1 MDNIDDID
9 VHEEGHD
16 DIRDEDIQETDIQDT
31 DMNDSDIEGDDI
43 EDADLAPT
51 GPRPAKIAIVGRPNV
66 GKSTIFNRLAGKKL
80 AIVNDT
86 PGVTRDRRETSG
98 SMRGQPTIFIDTAG
112 FEDAKG
118 DKLEAR
124 MRAQTEIA
132 VLEADVCLFVYD
144 ARIGVTSLDRIF
156 AQFVRK
162 SGKPVVL
169 VANKCESR
177 ASDVGATEG
186 YSLGLGDPI
195 EVAAEHNIGFVDLDD
210 AIDLALREV
219 DLSPVLDNIDR
230 TDAPVRIAIVGR
242 PNAGKSTLINTLI
255 GQDRLL
261 TGPEAGVTRDSITVD
276 YMWQG
281 RRVQFHDTAGMRKK
295 AKVNE
300 TLEKMSVYESLR
312 AIKFAQVVVLLMDA
326 QCPFDKQDLQIA
338 ALCEREG
345 RALVIG
351 VTKWDLVKNKSEL
364 SKDLRERA
372 ERLLPQLRGM
382 PVVMFSGLTGKSVDR
397 LLPAI
402 ERIQIDWSAK
412 VKTAELNEWLSEK
425 IQRHPPPAV
434 NGRHIRPKYISQTK
448 TRPPTFVLKC
458 SRVSSI
464 PESYK
469 RYLVNGLREDFD
481 LKGIP
486 IRLIVRADKNPF
498 DTAPRIQGRE
508 RLKSK
513 KER

>member
-1 MDNIDDID
+1 MDDF
-9 VHEEGHD
+9 
-16 DIRDEDIQETDIQDT
+16 ETDPAEAE
-31 DMNDSDIEGDDI
+31 S
-43 EDADLAPT
+43 
-51 GPRPAKIAIVGRPNV
+51 RPAKVAIVGRPNV
-66 GKSTIFNRLAGKKL
+66 GKSTLFNRLAGKKL

-98 SMRGQPTIFIDTAG
+98 RLRGRELMLMDTAG
-112 FEDAKG
+112 FENAKG

-124 MRAQTEIA
+124 MRAQTEAA
-132 VLEADVCLFVYD
+132 VIEADVCLFVYD
-144 ARIGVTSLDRIF
+144 ARAGVTSLDRIF
-156 AQFVRK
+156 AEFVRR

-177 ASDVGATEG
+177 AGDDGINEG
-186 YSLGLGDPI
+186 YALGLGDPI
-195 EVAAEHNIGFVDLDD
+195 EVAAEHNIGMVDLDD
-210 AIDLALREV
+210 AMEMALREV
-219 DLSPVLDNIDR
+219 DLSPVVDDIDR
-230 TDAPVRIAIVGR
+230 SDAPVRIAIVGR

-261 TGPEAGVTRDSITVD
+261 TGPEAGVTRDSITID

-295 AKVNE
+295 ARVQE
-300 TLEKMSVYESLR
+300 TLEKLSVNESLR

-326 QCPFDKQDLQIA
+326 TSPFDKQDLQIA

-345 RALVIG
+345 RAMVIG
-351 VTKWDLVKNKSEL
+351 VTKWDLVQNKSEMA
-364 SKDLRERA
+364 KALRERA
-372 ERLLPQLRGM
+372 LRLLPQVRGI

-402 ERIQIDWSAK
+402 ERVHIDWSAK
-412 VKTAELNEWLSEK
+412 VKTSELNEWLTEK
-425 IQRHPPPAV
+425 IARHPPPAV

-458 SRVSSI
+458 SRVNSI

-469 RYLVNGLREDFD
+469 RYLINGLREDFD
-481 LKGIP
+481 LNGIP
-486 IRLIVRADKNPF
+486 IRMFVRADKNPF
-498 DTAPRIQGRE
+498 DD
-508 RLKSK
+508 KND
-513 KER
+513 

>member
-1 MDNIDDID
+1 MDERDDID
-9 VHEEGHD
+9 VPDEGLPA
-16 DIRDEDIQETDIQDT
+16 EDIDNLEDDIQD
-31 DMNDSDIEGDDI
+31 DDVL
-43 EDADLAPT
+43 DPT

-98 SMRGQPTIFIDTAG
+98 SLRGQPMVFIDTAG

-124 MRAQTEIA
+124 MRAQTELA
-132 VLEADVCLFVYD
+132 VQEADICLFVYD

-177 ASDVGATEG
+177 ASDAGVTEG

-210 AIDLALREV
+210 AIDLALREI
-219 DLSPVLDNIDR
+219 DLSPIKDLIDR

-261 TGPEAGVTRDSITVD
+261 TGPEAGVTRDSITID

-295 AKVNE
+295 AKVQD
-300 TLEKMSVYESLR
+300 TLEKMSVSESLR
-312 AIKFAQVVVLLMDA
+312 AIKFAQVVILLMDA
-326 QCPFDKQDLQIA
+326 QSPFDKQDLQIA
-338 ALCEREG
+338 SLCEREG
-345 RALVIG
+345 RALVVFFFFG
-351 VTKWDLVKNKSEL
+351 KNTS
-364 SKDLRERA
+364 
-372 ERLLPQLRGM
+372 
-382 PVVMFSGLTGKSVDR
+382 
-397 LLPAI
+397 AI
-402 ERIQIDWSAK
+402 
-412 VKTAELNEWLSEK
+412 
-425 IQRHPPPAV
+425 IQRTLPPP
-434 NGRHIRPKYISQTK
+434 
-448 TRPPTFVLKC
+448 
-458 SRVSSI
+458 
-464 PESYK
+464 
-469 RYLVNGLREDFD
+469 
-481 LKGIP
+481 
-486 IRLIVRADKNPF
+486 
-498 DTAPRIQGRE
+498 
-508 RLKSK
+508 
-513 KER
+513 